1 MTGPRG
7 PFRALGGGLSPR
19 RDSVVR
25 LHRFQ
30 GEHPEV
36 QFTSPTVGRYG
47 QYMALIPPGTI
58 PDEQREITV
67 KSPDLCSLMDQ
78 LDDLFGPPGKC

>member
-1 MTGPRG
+1 VTGSQG
-7 PFRALGGGLSPR
+7 PLRAIEGELSLR

-25 LHRFQ
+25 LHQFQ

-47 QYMALIPPGTI
+47 QYIALIPPGTI
-58 PDEQREITV
+58 PGEQREITF
-67 KSPDLCSLMDQ
+67 KSPDLCALMDQ
-78 LDDLFGPPGKC
+78 LNDLFNPPRSR

>member
-1 MTGPRG
+1 MTGSQG
-7 PFRALGGGLSPR
+7 PLRPIEGGLSAR

-36 QFTSPTVGRYG
+36 QFMSPTVGRYG
-47 QYMALIPPGTI
+47 QYIALIPPGTI
-58 PDEQREITV
+58 PGEQREVIV
-67 KSPDLCSLMDQ
+67 KSPDLCGLMDQ
-78 LDDLFGPPGKC
+78 LDDLFGPV

>member
-1 MTGPRG
+1 VTGSQG
-7 PFRALGGGLSPR
+7 PLRAVEGELSLL

-25 LHRFQ
+25 LHQFQ

-47 QYMALIPPGTI
+47 QYIALIPPGTI
-58 PDEQREITV
+58 PGEQREITL
-67 KSPDLCSLMDQ
+67 KSPDLCGLMDQ
-78 LDDLFGPPGKC
+78 LSDLFNPPPSR